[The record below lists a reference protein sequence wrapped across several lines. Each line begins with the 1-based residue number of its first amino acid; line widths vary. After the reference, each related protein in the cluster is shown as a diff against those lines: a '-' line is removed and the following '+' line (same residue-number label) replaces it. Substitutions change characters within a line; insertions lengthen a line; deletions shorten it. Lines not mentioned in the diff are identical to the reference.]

1 MKRHDTWEKL
11 YKVMSNKRT
20 KQNEASNKNRKLGS
34 APHEIVVQKLSSE
47 PDSKQTYRPIQ
58 PREFVSF
65 EFDEITLSNLKSACA
80 AHFGLPVSTCDVL
93 VSNKGP
99 SCTVA
104 KLALEHSSCYVWKT
118 KPMGENYA
126 QPHPIDAWK
135 RGG

>member
-11 YKVMSNKRT
+11 YKVMTNRRT

-34 APHEIVVQKLSSE
+34 APHEIVVTKLSSE

-65 EFDEITLSNLKSACA
+65 EFDEITLPNLKSACA

-99 SCTVA
+99 SCI
-104 KLALEHSSCYVWKT
+104 
-118 KPMGENYA
+118 NI
-126 QPHPIDAWK
+126 QQIPHRKDK
-135 RGG
+135 VFSLLY